1 MANGDRRLWWF
12 EPCLWRAYYSIE
24 SVSGPGRP
32 LFVPGEI
39 EDCYQRG
46 DAMSAKDLRIVTDGW
61 PYEPGQVSVRRVR
74 GADNRVKIQMRVD
87 LGVLQMEV
95 KGRPDGARPHG
106 YESLLQYQ
114 RERIDAYRRR
124 NGNDLGFAL
133 DPAECREMRDE
144 ALQYY
149 QRYLANFVL
158 EDYEAVAEDTRRNL
172 EVLDLC
178 GTYAGEDDDRFALEP
193 YRPYILMMNSQ
204 SLALA
209 AINRNDYPD
218 AFEHVRQGV
227 RAIRATYERHGH
239 PDAWRRSGEV
249 QVLRALHREIRRHLP
264 ADRVRSL
271 KQLLRRAV
279 RHERYEE
286 AARIRDQIDAL
297 QHQRRG
303 SAGG

>member
-1 MANGDRRLWWF
+1 
-12 EPCLWRAYYSIE
+12 
-24 SVSGPGRP
+24 
-32 LFVPGEI
+32 
-39 EDCYQRG
+39 
-46 DAMSAKDLRIVTDGW
+46 MSAKDLRIVTDGW

-74 GADNRVKIQMRVD
+74 GADNRIKIQMRVD
-87 LGVLQMEV
+87 LGVLQMEL

-114 RERIDAYRRR
+114 RERVDAYRRR

-133 DPAECREMRDE
+133 DPAECREIRDE

-158 EDYEAVAEDTRRNL
+158 EDYDAVAEDTRRNL

-178 GTYAGEDDDRFALEP
+178 GTYAAEDDDRFALEP
-193 YRPYILMMNSQ
+193 YRPYILMMNAQ

-209 AINRNDYPD
+209 AINRNDYPA

-239 PDAWRRSGEV
+239 PNAWRRSGEI

-264 ADRVRSL
+264 ADRLRSL

-279 RHERYEE
+279 RQERYEE
-286 AARIRDQIDAL
+286 AAKIRDQIDAL
-297 QHQRRG
+297 QHQRRD
-303 SAGG
+303 SAAGG